1 MMKRTISLAILL
13 TAFIFSVQAQ
23 KFLTLE
29 DCMKIAEENALTL
42 KQAQMLIQTAEI
54 NLKEAKMSRLPSL
67 NGSVS
72 GGLQLGR
79 TIDPTTNDFGTQEI
93 GYNSISLSSGLSLFS
108 GGRVNSAV
116 RQGKYNLEA
125 AVYDGEDAYNNLGLT
140 LATMFLQIMLSEDQ
154 LANAQ
159 NQVRVTED
167 QYEQS
172 KKLADAGVIPVND
185 LLDIEAQLALNQQS
199 VLIAQGNLEVAQ
211 LTLIQLLE
219 LDPNES
225 IRLVR
230 PEIEIPVED
239 PMRISL
245 EQVFQTALGSQ
256 PSIKANEYRLKSA
269 EESIVQARSFGIPQ
283 LNIFGGMSSNW
294 SSLGVQVDGFED
306 LVAPFEVFD
315 GNGQAFTFFIPQQ
328 VPILSDQ
335 AYMDQLNQNFGQ
347 SVGLSLSVP
356 VFNGLRTHY
365 GVQRAKLNAK
375 NQKLINTQQRN
386 QLKTDIQ
393 TALIQ
398 ARTSKLAY
406 YASEKAFQ
414 AANVAYENATKRF
427 ELGVINT
434 LELNTSR
441 NLRDRAELD
450 LLNAKYQYIFNMKV
464 LDFYMGRGLTLN

>member
-1 MMKRTISLAILL
+1 
-13 TAFIFSVQAQ
+13 
-23 KFLTLE
+23 
-29 DCMKIAEENALTL
+29 
-42 KQAQMLIQTAEI
+42 
-54 NLKEAKMSRLPSL
+54 
-67 NGSVS
+67 
-72 GGLQLGR
+72 
-79 TIDPTTNDFGTQEI
+79 
-93 GYNSISLSSGLSLFS
+93 
-108 GGRVNSAV
+108 
-116 RQGKYNLEA
+116 
-125 AVYDGEDAYNNLGLT
+125 
-140 LATMFLQIMLSEDQ
+140 MLSEDQ
-154 LANAQ
+154 LANTQ

-283 LNIFGGMSSNW
+283 LSIFGGMNSNW

-306 LVAPFEVFD
+306 LVAPFEVLD
-315 GNGQAFTFFIPQQ
+315 GNGQAFTFFVPQQ

-375 NQKLINTQQRN
+375 NQKLVNTQQRN

>member
-13 TAFIFSVQAQ
+13 TAFIFSAQAQ

-108 GGRVNSAV
+108 GGRINSTV

-140 LATMFLQIMLSEDQ
+140 LATMFLQVMLSEDQ

-199 VLIAQGNLEVAQ
+199 V
-211 LTLIQLLE
+211 
-219 LDPNES
+219 
-225 IRLVR
+225 
-230 PEIEIPVED
+230 
-239 PMRISL
+239 
-245 EQVFQTALGSQ
+245 
-256 PSIKANEYRLKSA
+256 
-269 EESIVQARSFGIPQ
+269 
-283 LNIFGGMSSNW
+283 
-294 SSLGVQVDGFED
+294 
-306 LVAPFEVFD
+306 
-315 GNGQAFTFFIPQQ
+315 
-328 VPILSDQ
+328 
-335 AYMDQLNQNFGQ
+335 
-347 SVGLSLSVP
+347 
-356 VFNGLRTHY
+356 
-365 GVQRAKLNAK
+365 
-375 NQKLINTQQRN
+375 
-386 QLKTDIQ
+386 
-393 TALIQ
+393 
-398 ARTSKLAY
+398 
-406 YASEKAFQ
+406 
-414 AANVAYENATKRF
+414 
-427 ELGVINT
+427 
-434 LELNTSR
+434 
-441 NLRDRAELD
+441 
-450 LLNAKYQYIFNMKV
+450 
-464 LDFYMGRGLTLN
+464 